1 MSGSEGFK
9 DHFSGQAAAY
19 TKYRPSYPAEL
30 FSWLAVL
37 TKRHE
42 RAWDCGC
49 GNGQAAHGLVPHY
62 RLIIAT
68 DPSATQIE
76 HALPHERI
84 DYGIA
89 PAEDSGIESGS
100 IDLVVVA
107 QALHWFDFGRFY
119 DEVRR
124 VAAPGGVLAAVTYG
138 ELRLGG
144 EIDPL
149 IDRFYFDVVG
159 PYWPPERRYVD
170 ERYSTIPFPFPE
182 IEAPEFRMEA
192 HWSLEHLVGYLGTW
206 SAVKEY
212 VKEQGTDPLE
222 ALQEELRPLWGD
234 PAALRKVTWPLTVRA
249 GRVRPEEE

>member
-1 MSGSEGFK
+1 MGSSEVFK

-30 FSWLAVL
+30 FTWLASL
-37 TKRHE
+37 TKRRE

-49 GNGQAAHGLVPHY
+49 GNGQAAHGLVPHF
-62 RLIIAT
+62 RQVIAT
-68 DPSATQIE
+68 DLSATQIE
-76 HALPHERI
+76 HAVPHERI
-84 DYGIA
+84 RYGVA
-89 PAEDSGIESGS
+89 SAEDSGIEDGS

-124 VAAPGGVLAAVTYG
+124 VAAPGGVFAAVTYG
-138 ELRLGG
+138 ELRLG
-144 EIDPL
+144 EDIDPL

-170 ERYSTIPFPFPE
+170 ERYETIPFPFPK
-182 IEAPEFRMEA
+182 IEAPAFCMEA

-212 VKEQGTDPLE
+212 IKLRGTNPLE
-222 ALQEELRPLWGD
+222 QLREELQCLWGA
-234 PAALRKVTWPLTVRA
+234 PATLRRVTWPLTVRA
-249 GRVRPEEE
+249 GVVRPEEK